1 MAKVMRPEDYAS
13 GVFFAI
19 RANIRKRILEEIEKD
34 LTDAVEEAVKDL
46 NIVVNSYDDYARM
59 MNVVEVVLRDERKR

>member
-1 MAKVMRPEDYAS
+1 MAKVMRPEDYAG

-34 LTDAVEEAVKDL
+34 LTDAVEEGGAD
-46 NIVVNSYDDYARM
+46 SAGGT
-59 MNVVEVVLRDERKR
+59 ERRGYL